1 MRSLR
6 LAIPAVTVCLAL
18 GACGSGQ
25 AAGDDPPN
33 PMGAT
38 PVTTPAD
45 PDPTTVDL
53 ESPGPATPLTPITP
67 APTTATAS
75 TRTPKLPAGPSKPP
89 PVGAAT
95 LTGTV
100 QAGVEPGCLL
110 LDGYLL
116 IGGPREVLTV
126 GASVRVT
133 GKIQPD
139 LMSICQQGIP
149 FMVETAARRG

>member
-25 AAGDDPPN
+25 AAGDDPSN
-33 PMGAT
+33 PVGAT

-45 PDPTTVDL
+45 LELPDPSTST
-53 ESPGPATPLTPITP
+53 TP

-75 TRTPKLPAGPSKPP
+75 THAPKLPAGPSKPP

-100 QAGVEPGCLL
+100 EAGVEPGCLL

-116 IGGPREVLTV
+116 VGGPREVLTA

-139 LMSICQQGIP
+139 LMTICQQGIP